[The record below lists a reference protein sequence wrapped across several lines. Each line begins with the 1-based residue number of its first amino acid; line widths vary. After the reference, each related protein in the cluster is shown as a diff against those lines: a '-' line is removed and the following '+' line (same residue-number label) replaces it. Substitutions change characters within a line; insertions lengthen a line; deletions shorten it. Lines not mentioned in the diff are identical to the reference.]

1 MSHETNSPVMQVV
14 AKMQDQFHSYG
25 VNVTLEPVLYIRSET
40 FLMFRVKLGEGAK
53 MKTVFHCAEDIR
65 IAMNL
70 AQFYPFVKWN
80 QLFLAVYKTKT
91 LKNSLQRM
99 LESPTFQQQGDKML
113 IALGYDIIN
122 AMVFEDLTQ
131 MTHVLY
137 AGATNSGK
145 SFGLVSF
152 MVSLMVGQ
160 PVSKVNFVVLDIGGS
175 TLDVFENTPHLSHP
189 IVTDVDTG
197 VKVIGAVTQEM
208 NRRIEA
214 GWEVVKT
221 LPHIVCVID
230 EFALF
235 MDTMMKHPDGID
247 VKNQISDL
255 LRRGR
260 KAKIHVVIATQDTRV
275 KTMQVSMDNIST
287 RMMFQCAKFQT
298 SCNVIN
304 CAGAEKLPG
313 NGAMLYLSAASSTPV
328 FVQGAYMKPQQ
339 LAALVESIRLHSY
352 DLSTKFVIP
361 ETMDQDETEAP
372 TLPAPPPRKPV
383 VSEKQKR
390 LAQVILWAL
399 GQDTLTISG
408 IKSQFSI
415 GNGARDMMKFLET
428 QGIVSGPLRNKA
440 RDVLVVEPQQLSQ
453 TTRNLLQDCG
463 YSEEQILAAFH
474 GRGGTSELDPPTE
487 APNTPGEDWA

>member
-255 LRRGR
+255 LRRGISLSELVDCFGILSDIPADVKLSCETEIR
-260 KAKIHVVIATQDTRV
+260 YAGYLKRSRDEAERAKKMEQSPLPADIDYFA
-275 KTMQVSMDNIST
+275 ISGL
-287 RMMFQCAKFQT
+287 RLEAR
-298 SCNVIN
+298 
-304 CAGAEKLPG
+304 EKLDRVRPLNLG
-313 NGAMLYLSAASSTPV
+313 QAERISGVSPADISVLMVYLS
-328 FVQGAYMKPQQ
+328 MK
-339 LAALVESIRLHSY
+339 
-352 DLSTKFVIP
+352 K
-361 ETMDQDETEAP
+361 
-372 TLPAPPPRKPV
+372 
-383 VSEKQKR
+383 
-390 LAQVILWAL
+390 
-399 GQDTLTISG
+399 
-408 IKSQFSI
+408 
-415 GNGARDMMKFLET
+415 
-428 QGIVSGPLRNKA
+428 
-440 RDVLVVEPQQLSQ
+440 
-453 TTRNLLQDCG
+453 
-463 YSEEQILAAFH
+463 
-474 GRGGTSELDPPTE
+474 
-487 APNTPGEDWA
+487 